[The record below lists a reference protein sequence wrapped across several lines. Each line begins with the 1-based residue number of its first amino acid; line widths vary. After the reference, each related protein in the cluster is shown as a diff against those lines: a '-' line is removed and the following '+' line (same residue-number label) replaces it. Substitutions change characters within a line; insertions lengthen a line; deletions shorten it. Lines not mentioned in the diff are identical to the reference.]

1 LQRKFSG
8 IYLSVVSDVNA
19 FVLFSPKHGTNHSRT
34 SIFLE
39 NGCPSSS
46 SHIVGTE
53 SGRRHVLQLD
63 SIMRLDCAVM
73 VRTASSIITMVVTV
87 LHSVEKDCGVPGAE
101 LHRTQIT
108 LSAPLANYKSLD
120 LDKQSP
126 FLHLQ
131 LMSPTNFTSA
141 ARSLTTLMLH
151 LNYNGNTE
159 MRLTAIQMRAWL
171 NGRIKLLSV
180 ASADSKSW
188 TIEVDSAAHPD
199 PHTTITCQYSSGD
212 YLERSSKSEGDMH
225 SDDTINIHWTVQY
238 VVAEN
243 STFTDKTVTKRVTT
257 QFRIT
262 PDVVYSLLPMLKDE
276 NLINTAVLSGKQ
288 ASVPMKIFA
297 VTEAGDLNDV
307 TSNSHCLSSESR
319 VLKSSPTCSSL
330 YVDGS
335 ELRGMG
341 KIKVHVHFEALTTS
355 VEITVWYPRL
365 PITVWISD
373 PILNAVKD
381 WQIAVWK
388 WLPGSRR
395 RREARQFGCVNRI
408 TVRSNTPN
416 IDYGSAPVVVAE
428 DAVSVR
434 RLVVEGVVDI
444 DLDIERV
451 PQRPR
456 EYIVSTFVQ
465 NTLTHKY
472 QDIELIALRNSND
485 ILLSVSLHSPAACS
499 EPDSKAIAQVE
510 YPVQVQFDEKPKIA
524 GSPAPDINYNGSI
537 ISVASSTSSNWHS
550 ELLLG
555 LIIVFGALIG
565 IVYAV
570 GARARRPFN
579 EGYEKLVLPILT
591 RLSSSSSCGKDENSQ
606 EWVWLSKAQ
615 IDSASIH
622 SRYSQKSTVDIA
634 ATASAAANSSSLSIG
649 STQRSVSYRGSEISV
664 FISPQPAIAINHD
677 SLSRHTTSWRGRPKV
692 KLARNAMID
701 SSSSEHNLSRYSNA
715 NGLFVFRHGYGFG
728 VQCIEYKDSWCRRGA
743 IAAERCAE
751 RNLSNIDGVRE
762 TVA

>member
-1 LQRKFSG
+1 MPRG

-73 VRTASSIITMVVTV
+73 VRTASSIITMERPFVDLVAVADLTLLSHIRQSLCITAQLTLSTSVTV
-87 LHSVEKDCGVPGAE
+87 PVSCTV
-101 LHRTQIT
+101 
-108 LSAPLANYKSLD
+108 
-120 LDKQSP
+120 SP
-126 FLHLQ
+126 FDSARQSCLLRITVPYSWHLQ

-151 LNYNGNTE
+151 LNYNSNTE

-180 ASADSKSW
+180 ASADSKFW

-199 PHTTITCQYSSGD
+199 PHATITCQYSSGD
-212 YLERSSKSEGDMH
+212 YLERFVRSSKSEGDVH

-373 PILNAVKD
+373 PILNAVKGD
-381 WQIAVWK
+381 RETGERIYLSGDRDTLFDVTSLALNHVLSSNIGVATIATRQDRLFVIAHR
-388 WLPGSRR
+388 PGS
-395 RREARQFGCVNRI
+395 ARI

-444 DLDIERV
+444 DLDIERECKKV
-451 PQRPR
+451 VEKFQHAKLACRVYFSDEQVLDLTDLPPEQYVLKAWSSD
-456 EYIVSTFVQ
+456 EQAVAVS
-465 NTLTHKY
+465 HRSG

-622 SRYSQKSTVDIA
+622 SRLIQFEFFQI
-634 ATASAAANSSSLSIG
+634 
-649 STQRSVSYRGSEISV
+649 
-664 FISPQPAIAINHD
+664 
-677 SLSRHTTSWRGRPKV
+677 
-692 KLARNAMID
+692 
-701 SSSSEHNLSRYSNA
+701 
-715 NGLFVFRHGYGFG
+715 FVCG
-728 VQCIEYKDSWCRRGA
+728 
-743 IAAERCAE
+743 
-751 RNLSNIDGVRE
+751 
-762 TVA
+762 